1 MDHRE
6 CPHWSVAH
14 HGLEPE
20 AADHSGQKP
29 ETDVLKRPLH
39 AGSKPVFCTTGSA
52 VDFRLHS
59 RLVLMERYGVKDVQ
73 VRITAQYIVNQLDH
87 SDKRHLEASSPHRKP
102 ERIRNGPGMGWS
114 APSKGLHMDFNGFG
128 NCVGR
133 WLAFRPF
140 LFPLEGSQLP
150 TKSCHNTVRQDRF
163 PRQSLHS
170 YGNSPGFASH
180 GCSRTAPFGFGWTCL
195 LLC

>member
-1 MDHRE
+1 ME
-6 CPHWSVAH
+6 GKGLAWTTGSALIGVLSI

-73 VRITAQYIVNQLDH
+73 VRITAQYIVN
-87 SDKRHLEASSPHRKP
+87 
-102 ERIRNGPGMGWS
+102 
-114 APSKGLHMDFNGFG
+114 
-128 NCVGR
+128 
-133 WLAFRPF
+133 
-140 LFPLEGSQLP
+140 
-150 TKSCHNTVRQDRF
+150 
-163 PRQSLHS
+163 
-170 YGNSPGFASH
+170 
-180 GCSRTAPFGFGWTCL
+180 
-195 LLC
+195 